1 MQFNSWQFAIFLP
14 IVFFIYYAL
23 NHKYRW
29 MLLLGASYFF
39 YMYWDPKLV
48 VLIATTTLVSYA
60 CAIKMDEADSDKS
73 KKGWMLVGVLT
84 GLVILFFFKYFNFFS
99 RTVTSVLRMMEIPA
113 RDYVLD
119 LMLPVGISFY
129 TFQTLSYVFEVYRG
143 NMKAERHLGLYA
155 LYVSFFPQLV
165 DGPIERPGNML
176 PQYKEETKF
185 SYDEVTYGLK
195 LMAWGFFKKMVIAS
209 SLAVYVDMVFDA
221 PQEYE
226 GLALI
231 IASVFFTIQIY
242 CDFSG
247 YSDIAVGTA
256 RLFGKNIMQNFKAP
270 YFAKSIKEFW
280 GRWHISLSTWF
291 RDYVYIPLGGN
302 RVSSVKHKWNLMI
315 TFLTSGLWHG
325 ANWTFVVWGGLHG
338 MLQVIE
344 GLWREKYPRDKDK
357 TDKWYVTAGRILV
370 TFSLVSFAWIF
381 FRANNFA
388 DAWYVITHLFD
399 KIGYPMIYLLQG
411 FRSIGLTKVKL
422 AGVVM
427 PVLLLIL
434 YDYYDQKSSVID
446 KISSLAAWKRW
457 LIYVAFVSG
466 IIIFVAASYGNVS
479 QEFIYSQF

>member
-1 MQFNSWQFAIFLP
+1 
-14 IVFFIYYAL
+14 
-23 NHKYRW
+23 
-29 MLLLGASYFF
+29 
-39 YMYWDPKLV
+39 
-48 VLIATTTLVSYA
+48 
-60 CAIKMDEADSDKS
+60 
-73 KKGWMLVGVLT
+73 
-84 GLVILFFFKYFNFFS
+84 
-99 RTVTSVLRMMEIPA
+99 
-113 RDYVLD
+113 
-119 LMLPVGISFY
+119 
-129 TFQTLSYVFEVYRG
+129 
-143 NMKAERHLGLYA
+143 
-155 LYVSFFPQLV
+155 
-165 DGPIERPGNML
+165 
-176 PQYKEETKF
+176 
-185 SYDEVTYGLK
+185 
-195 LMAWGFFKKMVIAS
+195 
-209 SLAVYVDMVFDA
+209 
-221 PQEYE
+221 
-226 GLALI
+226 
-231 IASVFFTIQIY
+231 
-242 CDFSG
+242 
-247 YSDIAVGTA
+247 
-256 RLFGKNIMQNFKAP
+256 
-270 YFAKSIKEFW
+270 
-280 GRWHISLSTWF
+280 
-291 RDYVYIPLGGN
+291 
-302 RVSSVKHKWNLMI
+302 
-315 TFLTSGLWHG
+315 
-325 ANWTFVVWGGLHG
+325 